1 MTNQINKI
9 IGLDVGDK
17 RIGVA
22 TASLIARLPQPH
34 SVINRSDQTINDIN
48 ELAIKLQATA
58 IVIGLPRGLDG
69 QDTDQ
74 TSRVRNFTRQLS
86 KACNLPIHFQDE
98 ALTSKKA
105 EQELNHRKVSYNKDA
120 VDALAATYILSDFL
134 EEHAEFKE

>member
-74 TSRVRNFTRQLS
+74 TSRVRNFT
-86 KACNLPIHFQDE
+86 IHFQDE

-134 EEHAEFKE
+134 EEHTEFKE